1 MHKLFD
7 FSIVFVLVWSWSR
20 LKEGDVLPLTLA
32 VLAYSETNLL
42 V

>member
-20 LKEGDVLPLTLA
+20 LKEGDMLPLTPA
-32 VLAYSETNLL
+32 VLVYTETNSL